1 MNFMQM
7 LFNICLSNLLVKEM
21 GLRCSKPDDT
31 HIKIFSQLTYKEN
44 LCYSEKNIIQVM
56 RHLVSCDSSS
66 WIGAVMEKGNIY
78 NPLTGR
84 QMELKKDKSRKNKK
98 SLTHSDNKEL
108 RVNLAL
114 LASKIAESR
123 YYDCSWETPSGQKH

>member
-31 HIKIFSQLTYKEN
+31 HIKIFSQLTYKEKFM
-44 LCYSEKNIIQVM
+44 LLGEEYHPEVM

-84 QMELKKDKSRKNKK
+84 QMELKKRQKSEK
-98 SLTHSDNKEL
+98 
-108 RVNLAL
+108 
-114 LASKIAESR
+114 
-123 YYDCSWETPSGQKH
+123 